1 MPPSAER
8 EVGARSVAPL
18 LEIGKIDGH
27 VFQPSLKELH
37 LVVVSGSSVAVILSA
52 LSRKQTVS

>member
-1 MPPSAER
+1 
-8 EVGARSVAPL
+8 VAPL